1 MIVESEKTAIIG
13 KYFMPDYVWLATGGK
28 NGCFNKD
35 AIQVLKNRNVV
46 LMPDLGATDK
56 WRQYMTMLQ
65 GVCRSVSIS
74 TLLEDMASDEQ
85 REKGLD
91 IADFLLMKDTQQMV
105 LQKMIAR
112 NPSLQKL
119 IDAFGLEIVEE

>member
-1 MIVESEKTAIIG
+1 MALRNIMNYKTDDILRKKARAVEKVDGRI
-13 KYFMPDYVWLATGGK
+13 L
-28 NGCFNKD
+28 
-35 AIQVLKNRNVV
+35 
-46 LMPDLGATDK
+46 
-56 WRQYMTMLQ
+56 
-65 GVCRSVSIS
+65 